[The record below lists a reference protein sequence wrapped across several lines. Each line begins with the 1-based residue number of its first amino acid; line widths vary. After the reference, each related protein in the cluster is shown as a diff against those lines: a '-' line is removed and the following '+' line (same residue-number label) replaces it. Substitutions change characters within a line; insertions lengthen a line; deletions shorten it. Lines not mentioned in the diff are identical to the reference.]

1 MPTTSHP
8 SPAKLDIS
16 GLDNFFENS
25 ANQNC
30 EGGEFSCLSSSQ
42 CIPWRW
48 TCDRDED
55 CPDGSDE
62 SSSVCSE
69 RACSLDEWTCHG
81 AGPSQ
86 CLPVTWVCDNH
97 PDCDDGS
104 DEAVCTRTCL
114 SMEFTCRSGRCVQ
127 AGWLCDGEDDCGD
140 GSDEEGCPVQ
150 ACARGEVRC
159 HAGTCVK
166 NRHVCDGDVG
176 EYFHNP
182 SSL

>member
-1 MPTTSHP
+1 M
-8 SPAKLDIS
+8 
-16 GLDNFFENS
+16 
-25 ANQNC
+25 
-30 EGGEFSCLSSSQ
+30 SSSQ

-48 TCDRDED
+48 TCDREED
-55 CPDGSDE
+55 CTDGSDE

-69 RACSLDEWTCHG
+69 RACSLDEWTCR
-81 AGPSQ
+81 GPGPNQ
-86 CLPVTWVCDNH
+86 CLPVPWVCDNY

-104 DEAVCTRTCL
+104 DETVCTRTCL
-114 SMEFTCRSGRCVQ
+114 SMEFTCLSGRCVQ

-150 ACARGEVRC
+150 ACGRGEVRC